1 MIFRSAQLITVVLL
15 LVAVADL
22 PYDYYTLLRFVVCP
36 VSAFGA
42 YKANAAKKRGWAW
55 ALGIYAV
62 LFNPLI
68 RTHLEKETWAILNIV
83 GALLTVGAIL
93 ALRDKAPAKEQTTET

>member
-42 YKANAAKKRGWAW
+42 YKANAVISHEE
-55 ALGIYAV
+55 L
-62 LFNPLI
+62 PLAM
-68 RTHLEKETWAILNIV
+68 HKNLPKDDA
-83 GALLTVGAIL
+83 
-93 ALRDKAPAKEQTTET
+93 